1 MKQDNYIA
9 IADFCSSHNITSQFV
24 MQLSDLGLLEIV
36 YRQDL
41 HYLPMKQLPKAEKIV
56 RLYLDLDINLEG
68 IEVIT
73 HLLDR
78 IENMQTELISLQNK
92 LRRYE

>member
-9 IADFCSSHNITSQFV
+9 IADFCNSHNVTSQFV
-24 MQLSDLGLLEIV
+24 MQLYDLGLVEVIH
-36 YRQDL
+36 RQDL
-41 HYLPMKQLPKAEKIV
+41 HYLPIQQLPKAERIV

-78 IENMQTELISLQNK
+78 MQDMQDRMIFLQNK

>member
-9 IADFCSSHNITSQFV
+9 ITDFCDSHNITSQFV
-24 MQLSDLGLLEIV
+24 MQLNELGLVEVV

-41 HYLPMKQLPKAEKIV
+41 HYLPIKQLPQAERIV

-73 HLLDR
+73 RLLER
-78 IENMQTELISLQNK
+78 IQGMQTELVSLRNK

>member
-9 IADFCSSHNITSQFV
+9 ITDFCNSHNVTSQFV
-24 MQLSDLGLLEIV
+24 MQLYDLGLVEV
-36 YRQDL
+36 VHRQDL
-41 HYLPMKQLPKAEKIV
+41 HYLPIKQLPKAEKIV

-78 IENMQTELISLQNK
+78 MQDMQDKMVSLQNK

>member
-9 IADFCSSHNITSQFV
+9 ITDFCNSHNVTSQFV
-24 MQLSDLGLLEIV
+24 MQLYDLGLVEIV
-36 YRQDL
+36 HRQDL

-78 IENMQTELISLQNK
+78 MQDMQDKMVSLQNK

>member
-9 IADFCSSHNITSQFV
+9 IADFCSSHNVTTQFV
-24 MQLSDLGLLEIV
+24 MQLYDLGLVDVVHRKE
-36 YRQDL
+36 L
-41 HYLPMKQLPKAEKIV
+41 HYLPLQQLPKAERIV

-78 IENMQTELISLQNK
+78 MQDMQTQMLSLQNK

>member
-9 IADFCSSHNITSQFV
+9 VEDFCNSHNITSQFV
-24 MQLSDLGLLEIV
+24 LELYDLGLVEIV

-41 HYLPMKQLPKAEKIV
+41 QYLPIKQLPKAEKMV
-56 RLYLDLDINLEG
+56 RLYQDLDINLEG

-73 HLLDR
+73 HLLER
-78 IENMQTELISLQNK
+78 VQGMQTELLSLRNK

>member
-1 MKQDNYIA
+1 MKQENYIT
-9 IADFCSSHNITSQFV
+9 ITDFCNSHNVTSQFV
-24 MQLSDLGLLEIV
+24 MQLYDLGLLEV
-36 YRQDL
+36 VHRQDL
-41 HYLPMKQLPKAEKIV
+41 HYLPLKQLPRAEKIV

-73 HLLDR
+73 HLLER
-78 IENMQTELISLQNK
+78 IQSMQTELISLQNK

>member
-1 MKQDNYIA
+1 MKQENYIA
-9 IADFCSSHNITSQFV
+9 ITDFCNSHKVTSQFV
-24 MQLSDLGLLEIV
+24 MQLNDLGLVEVV

-41 HYLPMKQLPKAEKIV
+41 HYLPIQQLPKAERIV

-73 HLLDR
+73 QLLDR
-78 IENMQTELISLQNK
+78 MQDMRHEMVSLRNK